1 MTMESGKIILTL
13 LLYKPGSWGQKIRQL
28 VLQKTFFYSFVQFF
42 FTMKPEERQ
51 IYEAH
56 NNCFKTVRRQYK
68 EILLNLPE
76 NTTISLT
83 FDPKFS
89 KIKPEKWVQSR
100 PDFENGYLRQ
110 SPRKRTPSVAT
121 PSKISIQEF
130 TDCRII
136 KNCSCRLRFLFCL

>member
-1 MTMESGKIILTL
+1 
-13 LLYKPGSWGQKIRQL
+13 
-28 VLQKTFFYSFVQFF
+28 
-42 FTMKPEERQ
+42 MKPEERQ

-110 SPRKRTPSVAT
+110 SLYF
-121 PSKISIQEF
+121 SKIMSNKR
-130 TDCRII
+130 C
-136 KNCSCRLRFLFCL
+136 

>member
-1 MTMESGKIILTL
+1 
-13 LLYKPGSWGQKIRQL
+13 
-28 VLQKTFFYSFVQFF
+28 
-42 FTMKPEERQ
+42 MKPEERQ

-56 NNCFKTVRRQYK
+56 NNCFKTVGRQYK

-110 SPRKRTPSVAT
+110 SPRKRTLFDRNI
-121 PSKISIQEF
+121 SKLKDS
-130 TDCRII
+130 
-136 KNCSCRLRFLFCL
+136 LRKLGWG